1 MECIDCKKS
10 LLSVLLFFFIFF
22 SCGHKKDQYI
32 PGDFTEILNKGEITA
47 LTLSGSFS
55 YFVYK
60 GETKGY
66 EYEYLK
72 TFTDSLQLRLHIK
85 LAENETKL
93 TEMLMNGEGDLIA
106 CNIPLTNDGKKNLLY
121 CGQEIINEMA
131 LIQRSGKGNTILK
144 EETELIGKEVWVI
157 HDSKYYQRLI
167 HLNNETGGGI
177 HICTI
182 DKDTVSVEDLIGMV
196 SDGTISYTISDVDI
210 AKLNKSY
217 YRNIDVNLIIA
228 HSQRSSWAVRK
239 TTPELAS
246 AINQWFENN
255 EKQSGYQGIIKRY
268 FEMSKMPG
276 DEPAPLLRN
285 GQISLYDDL
294 FKKYAPEI
302 GWDWRLLA
310 SIAFQESKFYTNRTS
325 WAGAAGLM
333 GLMPKTAG
341 MFGLSQNAIFNPGE
355 NLKAAVK
362 LIGRLNR
369 SFSSIEDPDERMK
382 FIIAA
387 YNSGSGHIYD
397 AQALA
402 EKYGENPTKWTDVE
416 KFLKLKN
423 DPEYYN
429 DPVCKSGYFRSKQ
442 TVLYLHSVM
451 ERWAYYKEKVVLTPS
466 RSRKLRQSKLKTKN

>member
-1 MECIDCKKS
+1 MECIDCKKD
-10 LLSVLLFFFIFF
+10 LLSVLILLFFLIFS
-22 SCGHKKDQYI
+22 SCEQKKDLYI

-60 GETKGY
+60 GEIKGY
-66 EYEYLK
+66 EYESLK
-72 TFTDSLQLRLHIK
+72 NFADSFRLRLHIK

-106 CNIPLTNDGKKNLLY
+106 CNIPLTKEGKKDLLY
-121 CGQEIINEMA
+121 CGQEVVNEMA
-131 LIQRSGKGNTILK
+131 LIQRSNKGNAILK
-144 EETELIGKEVWVI
+144 DETELIGKEVWVI
-157 HDSKYYQRLI
+157 HDSKYYRRLM

-182 DKDTVSVEDLIGMV
+182 DKDTVSVEDLIEMV
-196 SDGTISYTISDVDI
+196 SDGTISYTIGDVDI
-210 AKLNKSY
+210 AKLSKSY
-217 YRNIDVNLIIA
+217 YRNIDINLIIA

-255 EKQSGYQGIIKRY
+255 EKQSGHQRIIKRY

-276 DEPAPLLRN
+276 DEPAPLLGN

-294 FKKYAPEI
+294 FKKYAHEI

-310 SIAFQESKFYTNRTS
+310 SIAFQESKFYTDRTS

-333 GLMPKTAG
+333 GLMPKTAEI
-341 MFGLSQNAIFNPGE
+341 FGLLQDSIFSPEE
-355 NLKAAVK
+355 NLKAGVK

-369 SFSSIEDPDERMK
+369 SFSSIEDSDERIK
-382 FIIAA
+382 FIVAA

-397 AQALA
+397 AQALT
-402 EKYGENPTKWTDVE
+402 EKYGKNPIKWADVE
-416 KFLKLKN
+416 EFLKLKN
-423 DPEYYN
+423 YPEYYN
-429 DPVCKSGYFRSKQ
+429 DPVCKSGYFRAKQ
-442 TVLYLHSVM
+442 TIFYLHSVM
-451 ERWAYYKEKVVLTPS
+451 ERWAYYKEKVV
-466 RSRKLRQSKLKTKN
+466 